1 LPLELRILADPAEL
15 AAAVADRFLY
25 RVAAAQGRGEH
36 PHVALT
42 GGTIAHDVHREI
54 AQRSESGEHEVDWGR
69 VSFWWGDERFVA
81 PDSADRNARDARA
94 VFLDPVGATS
104 VHEVPSTAEAA
115 DVEAAATAYGDLLR
129 ASDAGEFDLVMLGM
143 GPDGHVA
150 SLFPGFPQL
159 DADGIAVPVTGSPKP
174 PPERVSLTFPALNR
188 TRAVW
193 FLVTGEGK
201 ADAVKRALADTGDV
215 HETPARGISP
225 TPRQGAGET
234 TWFLDLPAAGKL

>member
-1 LPLELRILADPAEL
+1 MPLELRILSDPAEL
-15 AAAVADRFLY
+15 AAVVADRFLQ
-25 RVAAAQGRGEH
+25 RVVAAQGRGEH

-42 GGTIAHDVHREI
+42 GGTIAHEVHREI
-54 AQRSESGEHEVDWGR
+54 AQRAGAHGYDIDWGR
-69 VSFWWGDERFVA
+69 VTFWWGDERFVA
-81 PDSADRNARDARA
+81 PDSEERNAPDARE

-104 VHEVPSTAEAA
+104 VHEVPSTADAV
-115 DVEAAATAYGDLLR
+115 DVAAAATAYGDALR
-129 ASDAGEFDLVMLGM
+129 ASGAGEFDLVMLGM

-150 SLFPGFPQL
+150 SLFPQFPQL

-201 ADAVKRALADTGDV
+201 ADAVKRALADTGELHD
-215 HETPARGISP
+215 TPARGINPAPS
-225 TPRQGAGET
+225 RGAGET
-234 TWFLDLPAAGKL
+234 TWFLDVAAARQL

>member
-1 LPLELRILADPAEL
+1 VPLELRILSDPAEL
-15 AAAVADRFLY
+15 AAVVADRFLQ
-25 RVAAAQGRGEH
+25 RVAAAQGRGEQ
-36 PHVALT
+36 PQVALT

-54 AQRSESGEHEVDWGR
+54 AQRAESGGHDVDWSR
-69 VSFWWGDERFVA
+69 VGFWWGDERFVA
-81 PDSADRNARDARA
+81 PHSDDRNALDARA
-94 VFLDPVGATS
+94 VFLDPLGATS

-115 DVEAAATAYGDLLR
+115 DVEAAATAYGDRLR
-129 ASDAGEFDLVMLGM
+129 ASGAGEFDLVMLGM

-193 FLVTGEGK
+193 FLVTGAAK
-201 ADAVKRALADTGDV
+201 AEAVVRALADTGDL
-215 HETPARGISP
+215 HATPARGINP
-225 TPRQGAGET
+225 APQRGAGET
-234 TWFLDLPAAGKL
+234 TWFLDVAAASKL